1 MGGDAGL
8 VPASLWYY
16 SSSSEA
22 SSNVFPSLSLG
33 SANDRLLEMTF
44 HPQIL
49 LSGLKNDPKV
59 Q

>member
-8 VPASLWYY
+8 VRAILWHY

-22 SSNVFPSLSLG
+22 SNVFPSLSLG
-33 SANDRLLEMTF
+33 SANDRLLRMIF